1 MIPKMTFNLGNIDN
15 ITKVSYP
22 EVLPVKAG
30 GVVIGEARIRKEDNG
45 DLIGDVEIV
54 FPYRPGQ
61 SQEDFYKNYFGL
73 GAAGV
78 MDNDTG
84 EFKMVSCS
92 MIMKYEPD
100 KCK

>member
-1 MIPKMTFNLGNIDN
+1 MTVNLGNIEH

-22 EVLPVKAG
+22 EILPVKAD
-30 GVVIGEARIRKEDNG
+30 GVVIGEAKIRKEDNG
-45 DLIGDVEIV
+45 DLVGDVEIL
-54 FPYRPGQ
+54 FPFRPDQ
-61 SQEDFYKNYFGL
+61 SQEDLYKNYFGL

-78 MDNDTG
+78 MDNDSG

-92 MIMKYEPD
+92 MVMKYEPD